1 MASRVSGTDSSIGI
15 DEAAGTGLGDIVL
28 AGDPSGSNANA
39 MIGHGGDQSVGGG
52 SRSFDSA
59 MKRRRETRFALSAGI
74 VPAMLRDAMDA
85 FYSYRMVFSNRERG
99 TGRVID
105 GGQAGQLR
113 HLAAAASLLTFLLLA
128 LSPSEAVA
136 EAPPA
141 RNPWSDADI
150 DMRRVT
156 VPTSE
161 HGVLLGF
168 EDGDGAITYPLSEM
182 ARYFEVPDWS
192 GDPDFPDDV
201 FSFARLMY
209 ASYGRRWGRDDRRW
223 TIDFPEAE
231 LNLSFRLEQLTSL
244 RADPN
249 PVSLPINAR
258 ALERYPFVY
267 MVEPGRLALSQDEA
281 RDLRDYLLNG
291 GFLMVDDFWG
301 EDEWAH
307 FYEEFRSVFPELP
320 PGLPQSTEGAE
331 TPVVTMREL
340 PLEHPIFNFIFEL
353 EERPQIPAVGNFL
366 RTGLPFERYDA
377 TEVHYKGLFDSEGRM
392 MGLICHN
399 TDFGDGWEREGI
411 DPRYFSRFSE
421 PQAYPM
427 AINVLFYVMTH

>member
-1 MASRVSGTDSSIGI
+1 MLQHAMDASPSSRMVFPSRWRGIGRIVDRRQAGRSRRRAVTASLLALLLLGPGASRV
-15 DEAAGTGLGDIVL
+15 
-28 AGDPSGSNANA
+28 
-39 MIGHGGDQSVGGG
+39 
-52 SRSFDSA
+52 
-59 MKRRRETRFALSAGI
+59 
-74 VPAMLRDAMDA
+74 
-85 FYSYRMVFSNRERG
+85 
-99 TGRVID
+99 
-105 GGQAGQLR
+105 
-113 HLAAAASLLTFLLLA
+113 
-128 LSPSEAVA
+128 VA
-136 EAPPA
+136 EETPA
-141 RNPWSDADI
+141 RDPWSDAGVEL
-150 DMRRVT
+150 RQVT

-182 ARYFEVPDWS
+182 AHYFEVPDWS

-209 ASYGRRWGRDDRRW
+209 TSYGRRWGRDDRRW

-249 PVSLPINAR
+249 PVSLPINAS
-258 ALERYPFVY
+258 ALQRYPFVY

-281 RDLRDYLLNG
+281 RDLREYLLNG

-307 FYEEFRSVFPELP
+307 FYEEFRLVFPELP

-353 EERPQIPAVGNFL
+353 EEKPQIPAVGNFL
-366 RTGLPFERYDA
+366 RTGLPFERHDA

-421 PQAYPM
+421 PQAYPL